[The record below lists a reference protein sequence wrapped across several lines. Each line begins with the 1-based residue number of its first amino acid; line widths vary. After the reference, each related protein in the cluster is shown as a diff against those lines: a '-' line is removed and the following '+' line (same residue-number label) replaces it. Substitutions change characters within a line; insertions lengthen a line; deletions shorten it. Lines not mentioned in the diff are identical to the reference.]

1 MQKIKQSCHPDGWP
15 TGRPMKTN
23 EALKIIGGSIEQTVK
38 DAWLVD
44 RFTCQRMQD
53 WRQATEGPGQR
64 LL

>member
-1 MQKIKQSCHPDGWP
+1 MQTK
-15 TGRPMKTN
+15 
-23 EALKIIGGSIEQTVK
+23 EALKIIGGAVQAFK

-53 WRQATEGPGQR
+53 WRQAPEGPGQR